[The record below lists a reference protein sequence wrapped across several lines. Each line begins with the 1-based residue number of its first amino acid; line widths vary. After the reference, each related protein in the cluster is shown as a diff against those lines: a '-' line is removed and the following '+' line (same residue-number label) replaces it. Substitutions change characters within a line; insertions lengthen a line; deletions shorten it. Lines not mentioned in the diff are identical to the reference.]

1 MYTSYSGTGLIG
13 RPIIQE
19 TEFSQGA
26 TITLTI
32 ATNTVDK
39 VFVSNF
45 QHEDYDRLALQGQ
58 LAQGSFSTVALGPSS
73 LRLVS
78 QSTGL
83 IAGRYLYDVSAT
95 SSDGTV
101 SVSSMKEFK
110 LLSSVTASLGG
121 SVQPVLGV
129 QQLIDATVAS
139 HNSSLSAHP
148 SLTGGSGGGAQF
160 DLEFSQTSLTSGDM
174 LPVLHTLSSAPSA
187 VAVYD
192 ESGNKVSLGWKTLNS
207 SAFEIDFAD
216 FVPIAG
222 IWQLSA
228 TN

>member
-1 MYTSYSGTGLIG
+1 MYTGYRGTGTVG
-13 RPIIQE
+13 RPVIQE

-32 ATNTVDK
+32 ATDTVDK

-45 QHEDYDRLALQGQ
+45 QHEDYDHLTLQGQ
-58 LAQGSFSTVALGPSS
+58 IAQGSFSTVALGPSF
-73 LRLVS
+73 LKLVS

-95 SSDGTV
+95 SLDGTV

-121 SVQPVLGV
+121 SVQPVLGI
-129 QQLIDATVAS
+129 QQLINASVAL
-139 HNSSLSAHP
+139 HNVSLSAHP
-148 SLTGGSGGGAQF
+148 SLASGSGDGAQF

-174 LPVLHTLSSAPSA
+174 LPVLHTLPSAPSA

-192 ESGNKVSLGWKTLNS
+192 ESGNRVAIGWKTLS
-207 SAFEIDFAD
+207 STAFEIDFAD

-222 IWQLSA
+222 TWLLSA